1 MLKVIES
8 NFSCTSPIQP
18 PEQNSNSLWHTSF
31 GVVTWKYL
39 AKFLFFN
46 LLWTQYSVKEEMCL
60 LLYGA
65 TIVSCSFSLNQVWVT
80 RKQDPGTVVLVF
92 LHFCFFPLHYTVT
105 IPFIFLCWT
114 LYALK
119 NIVIFFLIWLCID
132 FLVCAVGFLSFCWCS
147 RWLYVWTQLWMRC
160 ADIWAIFSPVVS
172 YKK

>member
-80 RKQDPGTVVLVF
+80 RKQDPGTVVFVF
-92 LHFCFFPLHYTVT
+92 LHFCFFSPALYCHNPFYIFVLNTLWIEKHCYILFNLTLHWF
-105 IPFIFLCWT
+105 PSLCSW
-114 LYALK
+114 LP
-119 NIVIFFLIWLCID
+119 FFL
-132 FLVCAVGFLSFCWCS
+132 LVQQVAVCLNTAVDEVCRYLGNFQSCGFL
-147 RWLYVWTQLWMRC
+147 
-160 ADIWAIFSPVVS
+160 
-172 YKK
+172 